1 MERKVSVQADLLEK
15 SLVAS
20 SRLRLGIDSIAA
32 PKYRPGTTV
41 IEAYEIELQKNT
53 KGVTT
58 NSLKK
63 EDLRLTNFPR
73 GTSSYEAKMVEKKM
87 IKASLTRLRQKI

>member
-1 MERKVSVQADLLEK
+1 MERKVSIQADLLEK

-20 SRLRLGIDSIAA
+20 SRLKELGIDSIAA

-63 EDLRLTNFPR
+63 EDLRLTNFHTEPLVM
-73 GTSSYEAKMVEKKM
+73 K
-87 IKASLTRLRQKI
+87 L